1 VLGKHIV
8 VAGCVTQA
16 DEKGL
21 GKGLEGV
28 SVVGISQI
36 DRVVEVVEETLKGH
50 ETRLL
55 EKKDLPSLDLPKIR
69 KDPLVEIVP
78 LSTGCL
84 GACTYCK
91 TRHARG
97 VLGSYQKSAIVKR
110 AETAISE
117 GVKEIWLSS
126 EDTGAYGRDI
136 GESMPGLL
144 KALIAAVEAAPN
156 SEHVMLRVGMTNP
169 PFILDHLDE
178 IAEVLRHPRVFS
190 FLHVPVQS
198 GCNSVLEM
206 MNREY
211 TVEEFRR
218 VCDFLTARVPGL
230 NLATDIICG
239 FPSESE
245 EDFDKTMELCEHYKF
260 PFLNISQFYPR
271 PGTKAADMKRVKTQI
286 VKARSRKLTALFKT
300 YMPFE
305 HMVGAR
311 YVRVWVATEV
321 SKSGHSVAHTKGYV
335 KVLLPRNDELRG
347 TSLYV
352 KIVSAAKFHVVG
364 EPENPV
370 AVEAFQALNPDPQSA
385 VHGTLF
391 ASKAHSE
398 ASSTD
403 AASAKVAK
411 RSPTHSEAETDKLW
425 ERLWFRLVIATL
437 ISIGLLVWFV
447 YRDDTHD
454 SISYEQQDL

>member
-1 VLGKHIV
+1 M
-8 VAGCVTQA
+8 TQA

-21 GKGLEGV
+21 GQGLEGV
-28 SVVGISQI
+28 SVIGISQI

-50 ETRLL
+50 QTRLL

-97 VLGSYQKSAIVKR
+97 VLGSYQKDAIVKR
-110 AETAISE
+110 VQTAVAE
-117 GVKEIWLSS
+117 GVKEVWLSS

-136 GESMPGLL
+136 GETMPGLL
-144 KALIAAVEAAPN
+144 RALVAAIEEAPDAVD
-156 SEHVMLRVGMTNP
+156 VMLRVGMTNP

-178 IAEVLRHPRVFS
+178 IAEVLRHPRVFA

-198 GCNSVLEM
+198 ASNSVLEL

-211 TVEEFRR
+211 TVEEFQR
-218 VCDFLTARVPGL
+218 VCDFLQSRVPGL

-239 FPSESE
+239 FPSETD
-245 EDFDKTMELCEHYKF
+245 EDFEKTLQLCDHYKF

-271 PGTKAADMKRVKTQI
+271 PGTKAASMKRIKTQI
-286 VKARSRKLTALFKT
+286 VKARSRKLTAQF
-300 YMPFE
+300 MGHEPFG

-311 YVRVWVATEV
+311 YVKAWVATEV

-335 KVLLPRNDELRG
+335 KVLLPRDDDLRG
-347 TSLYV
+347 KSVYV
-352 KIVSAAKFHVVG
+352 KITSAAKFHVMA
-364 EPENPV
+364 ELENPA
-370 AVEAFQALNPDPQSA
+370 AVEAFQGIYSGRHPDCV

-391 ASKAHSE
+391 VNIDEDDASDTKTREGASVTGELEVSHENNATPSTTGQGAQDVPLHQQTWLRVLLATLVVLFMCYQQASKY
-398 ASSTD
+398 SSPE
-403 AASAKVAK
+403 S
-411 RSPTHSEAETDKLW
+411 R
-425 ERLWFRLVIATL
+425 
-437 ISIGLLVWFV
+437 
-447 YRDDTHD
+447 
-454 SISYEQQDL
+454 QDL